1 MLNSIEEKETA
12 SNRLSAIVSI
22 EDRTGGFRDSI
33 KKKTVLRQEA
43 VESHNHLRPGW
54 IQRIKEVIRFF

>member
-12 SNRLSAIVSI
+12 SNRPSAIVSI

-43 VESHNHLRPGW
+43 VESHNHLRPG
-54 IQRIKEVIRFF
+54 